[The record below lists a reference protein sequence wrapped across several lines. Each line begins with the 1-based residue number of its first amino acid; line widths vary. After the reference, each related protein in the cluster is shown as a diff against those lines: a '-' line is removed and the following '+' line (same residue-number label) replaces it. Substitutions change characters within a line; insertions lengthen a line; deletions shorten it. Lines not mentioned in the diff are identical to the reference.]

1 MKKTKKPVCPG
12 CSRHCAADALRC
24 KRGRAYFEKLERK
37 AQESAL
43 PKKAGECKKHACKWE
58 RLVSESG
65 VVRTLFT
72 VSRALKRNLKSGEC
86 TEAQLTGKLSPEEAH
101 QLELLLNK
109 LQSIPQ
115 KENFSGEM

>member
-43 PKKAGECKKHACKWE
+43 PKKAGECKKHSCKWE

-65 VVRTLFT
+65 VLRTLFT
-72 VSRALKRNLKSGEC
+72 VSRALKRSLKSGEC
-86 TEAQLTGKLSPEEAH
+86 TEAQLTDRLTQEEAH

-109 LQSIPQ
+109 LSGAPE
-115 KENFSGEM
+115 KVNLSGEM